1 MYRRTRPIFGP
12 GGLGYP
18 PNMDPE
24 RARQLIVNER
34 ERLESLV
41 REREAEGIGTE
52 TETETISELSSFDQH
67 QGDIGTETFEREKD
81 YSLLEQ
87 IEAEIGDLDAALR
100 KIDEGTYGFCEVC
113 GREID
118 ADRLEAMP
126 GTRTCID
133 HAGAR

>member
-1 MYRRTRPIFGP
+1 
-12 GGLGYP
+12 
-18 PNMDPE
+18 MDPE
-24 RARQLIVNER
+24 HARQLIVNER
-34 ERLESLV
+34 ERLEGLV

-52 TETETISELSSFDQH
+52 AESEAISELSAVDQH

-87 IEAEIGDLDAALR
+87 LEAELSDLDAALR
-100 KIDEGTYGFCEVC
+100 KIDEGTYGICEVC
-113 GREID
+113 GKEIS